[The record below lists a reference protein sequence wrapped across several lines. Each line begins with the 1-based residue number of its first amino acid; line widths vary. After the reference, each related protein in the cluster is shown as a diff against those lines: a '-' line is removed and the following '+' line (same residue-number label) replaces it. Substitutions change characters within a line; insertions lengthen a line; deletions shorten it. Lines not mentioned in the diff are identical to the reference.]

1 MTNAPIPV
9 RPARQSPSPS
19 VIERACFAAL
29 VARNA
34 NERPAVAAARLWP
47 DDKLPA
53 MALGAKSAQTLGTLT
68 GWGSDLV
75 TESVAAFFAS
85 LGPLSAI
92 AQIIDRGVS
101 IPMGAAD
108 KIGIPYRSA
117 EPGVAP
123 WVGEG
128 EPTRV
133 LSYGFSSAELGPT
146 RKAAT
151 ITVVSGEL
159 VRRSGAEPIFRR
171 MLREDAGRTLD
182 AAYLSTD
189 AATSAGAAGLL
200 YGVTARTSFG
210 DPREDMADL
219 AKAVSS
225 SGEVVFITSAARAAS
240 AKVLQPELA
249 PLILASPALADDRV
263 VAVDPAALLHGFGG
277 EPEITTSIEALVH
290 MSDDGDPIRASGVTA
305 DPVRSLF
312 QTDAVAVRMVTTMAF
327 AKTSSRAVAFMDD
340 VAW

>member
-1 MTNAPIPV
+1 M
-9 RPARQSPSPS
+9 
-19 VIERACFAAL
+19 
-29 VARNA
+29 
-34 NERPAVAAARLWP
+34 VAAARLWP

-53 MALGAKSAQTLGTLT
+53 MALGAKSAQALGTLT

-75 TESVAAFFAS
+75 TESVGAFFAS
-85 LGPLSAI
+85 LGQMSAI

-101 IPMGAAD
+101 IPMGQAD
-108 KIGIPYRSA
+108 KITIPYRSA
-117 EPGVAP
+117 EPGEAP

-133 LSYGFSSAELGPT
+133 LSYGFSSADLGPT

-189 AATSAGAAGLL
+189 AATTAGAAGLL

-225 SGEVVFITSAARAAS
+225 SGEVVFITSPARAAS

-249 PLILASPALADDRV
+249 PLILASPALADDRL
-263 VAVDPAALLHGFGG
+263 VALDPAALLHGFGG
-277 EPEITTSIEALVH
+277 APEITTSIEALLH

-312 QTDAVAVRMVTTMAF
+312 QTDAVALRMEITMAF
-327 AKTSSRAVAFMDD
+327 AKTSSRAAAYMDG

>member
-9 RPARQSPSPS
+9 RPARQTPSAS

-29 VARNA
+29 VARSA
-34 NERPAVAAARLWP
+34 NERPVVAAARLWP

-53 MALGAKSAQTLGTLT
+53 MALGAKSAQSLGTLT

-85 LGPLSAI
+85 LGQMSAI
-92 AQIIDRGVS
+92 AQIIERGVS
-101 IPMGAAD
+101 IPMGQAD
-108 KIGIPYRSA
+108 KITIPYRSA

-133 LSYGFSSAELGPT
+133 LSYGFSSADLGPT

-225 SGEVVFITSAARAAS
+225 SGEVVFITSAARAAN

-263 VAVDPAALLHGFGG
+263 VALDPAALLHGFGG

-312 QTDAVAVRMVTTMAF
+312 QTDAVAVRMVITMAF
-327 AKTSSRAVAFMDD
+327 AKTSSRAVAYMDG